1 MQQTEFARRLPGS
14 GSLRDTPP
22 PTSSLPG
29 TRRGGGEGC
38 QRLQHL
44 PRRLAARGAYF
55 PSRYSEQV
63 SLSLGKARR
72 RQPICRQRRA
82 LPERCRAAGA
92 VPRSRSRGT
101 REGARARGISTGFH
115 RARWGDGTGQLA
127 PETAPPCGC
136 GRWMLP
142 CAAAVGL
149 FLKGSTSRWSVFFR
163 KIRHL

>member
-92 VPRSRSRGT
+92 GGQGRMPGHGGS
-101 REGARARGISTGFH
+101 ARASTEQGGVMERGNSPQKRH
-115 RARWGDGTGQLA
+115 LPADAGDGCCLVQRPWGY
-127 PETAPPCGC
+127 
-136 GRWMLP
+136 
-142 CAAAVGL
+142 
-149 FLKGSTSRWSVFFR
+149 S
-163 KIRHL
+163 